1 MSTKDRFTDERTP
14 DVFETEAS
22 NPNQFLS
29 TFQIK
34 EQAPFK
40 DRTWFKVLAELCYAY
55 HARPQEEFRL
65 SGAGKQAL
73 WVFNSLVTKKIASLE
88 IAELPEVNNYEVRV
102 TGIDYNSNSVF
113 LYNTDD
119 LAQIMAEIKNGSR
132 KLEYISYDQAVNAE
146 INQTVFNKL
155 ADAIK

>member
-1 MSTKDRFTDERTP
+1 M
-14 DVFETEAS
+14 
-22 NPNQFLS
+22 
-29 TFQIK
+29 
-34 EQAPFK
+34 
-40 DRTWFKVLAELCYAY
+40 
-55 HARPQEEFRL
+55 
-65 SGAGKQAL
+65 